1 MSASFALLDTI
12 QDNFIAPAQLS
23 DRLHITLS
31 ELALTLG
38 ISRDSVTKT
47 ARLQSKAT
55 QARLRDMLEILNRT
69 EPWAGSLLGAYA
81 WYRSKGL
88 ASFGDA
94 TAETLVRQG
103 RGDDVRKYLDRV
115 AAGGFA

>member
-1 MSASFALLDTI
+1 MSVSFALLDAI
-12 QDNFIAPAQLS
+12 QNDFIVPAHVS
-23 DRLHITLS
+23 DRLHITLA

-55 QARLRDMLEILNRT
+55 QARLREMLEILNRT
-69 EPWAGSLLGAYA
+69 EPWTGSLLGAYA
-81 WYRSKGL
+81 WYRSQGL

-103 RGDDVRKYLDRV
+103 RGNDVRSYLERV